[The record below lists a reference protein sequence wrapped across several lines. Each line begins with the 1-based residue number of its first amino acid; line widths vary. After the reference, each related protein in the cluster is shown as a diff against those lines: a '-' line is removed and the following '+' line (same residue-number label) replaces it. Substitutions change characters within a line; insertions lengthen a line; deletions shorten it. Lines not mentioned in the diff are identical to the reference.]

1 MSQSN
6 LQAKMMDELA
16 RGSSK
21 WKQIEVMTLL
31 YGWTP
36 WDGSCDSPFAQLPAT
51 LLFLVVHL

>member
-1 MSQSN
+1 
-6 LQAKMMDELA
+6 MMDELA
-16 RGSSK
+16 RGSPK

-36 WDGSCDSPFAQLPAT
+36 WEGLCDSPFAQLPAT